1 MKVLKCDVQNDSLK
15 MRVSRRE
22 FQSVLQDTVP
32 RWEVEM
38 SVSEYELQYESF
50 KMIVSKWGF
59 QDEGFETKVFWM
71 AFALIHTYMQAYA
84 RANKQ
89 ESKQINM
96 EREKGEKWKIKERK
110 GKGKGQGEGNGNLNS
125 NGNEYRVLKKKLKG
139 S

>member
-1 MKVLKCDVQNDSLK
+1 MKVLKFDVQNDSFK

-71 AFALIHTYMQAYA
+71 ASASIHTYMQAYA

-96 EREKGEKWKIKERK
+96 EREKGEKWKIK
-110 GKGKGQGEGNGNLNS
+110 
-125 NGNEYRVLKKKLKG
+125 
-139 S
+139 